1 MLGSFACNSPKSIS
15 NFGIQ
20 SLKFQRF
27 ESLWVRG
34 LRELHAILGE
44 VCPLGSAGRVLYR
57 LRPYTLCARR
67 VLYRGVCAAWLV
79 SGGLRDKILPA
90 SVVSVSTGIIFSLL
104 ASNGLIWV
112 FFAVL
117 GEFCTGCGL
126 TRCVPGE
133 FCTVGV
139 RCVASVWWSAR
150 ENSPCFECLRR
161 KRDIFRPALRKKAK
175 TAEFCR
181 AGRVFSRCVPDW
193 GFAGRVLSRGM
204 PMRPAYTRPTPCLH
218 PVRTRPSPRATPHSG
233 PIAPAAAAPYP
244 WPVKVRYTRNRLS
257 ATMTAA
263 MRKPVIRRGRL
274 LT

>member
-57 LRPYTLCARR
+57 
-67 VLYRGVCAAWLV
+67 GVCAAWLV
-79 SGGLRDKILPA
+79 SGGLRDKFLPA

-126 TRCVPGE
+126 TRRVRGEFCTGCGLTRCVPGE

-139 RCVASVWWSAR
+139 RCVASGWWSAR

-161 KRDIFRPALRKKAK
+161 KRDVFRPACRKQAK
-175 TAEFCR
+175 MGDFCR

-193 GFAGRVLSRGM
+193 GFAGRILSR
-204 PMRPAYTRPTPCLH
+204 CV
-218 PVRTRPSPRATPHSG
+218 PVWG
-233 PIAPAAAAPYP
+233 C
-244 WPVKVRYTRNRLS
+244 V
-257 ATMTAA
+257 
-263 MRKPVIRRGRL
+263 GRVL
-274 LT
+274 YR

>member
-1 MLGSFACNSPKSIS
+1 M
-15 NFGIQ
+15 
-20 SLKFQRF
+20 RF
-27 ESLWVRG
+27 WGR
-34 LRELHAILGE
+34 
-44 VCPLGSAGRVLYR
+44 SAH
-57 LRPYTLCARR
+57 
-67 VLYRGVCAAWLV
+67 W
-79 SGGLRDKILPA
+79 
-90 SVVSVSTGIIFSLL
+90 
-104 ASNGLIWV
+104 
-112 FFAVL
+112 AVP